1 MSITIMAAGKN
12 IFSNKVTGTI
22 INLLMNEPFV
32 IDHKTGI
39 SLDDTKPVD
48 FSALTAKSSPSIPA
62 VFFVAILALL
72 ATSSIKAAM
81 SSKIAKKPDAMLV
94 LNLF

>member
-1 MSITIMAAGKN
+1 MADGKN

-22 INLLMNEPFV
+22 INLLINDPFV
-32 IDHKTGI
+32 FAHKIGI

-48 FSALTAKSSPSIPA
+48 FSALTAKSSPRIPA
-62 VFFVAILALL
+62 VFFVASLAVI

-81 SSKIAKKPDAMLV
+81 SSKIAKKPDAILV
-94 LNLF
+94 IN